1 MKISRIHQILALLLL
16 SVNCPA
22 QPPLRQQAPSAAT
35 STVPNVKLV
44 PEMPPPGPPQPFHF
58 PQAATKTLANGMR
71 VFVVSARAGAENGVD
86 PAVSI
91 ELLLRDAGSSRDPAD
106 KPGMAALTA
115 ELLTQGTDKRSAQDI
130 AQAIDFVGGS
140 LSAGAG
146 RDATTIRASVVKK
159 DFDLAM
165 DLLSDIALHARFA
178 SEEIERQREQSL
190 SGLRVQYS
198 DTNYLASAVFRRV
211 IFGANSYGLPAEGTP
226 ASIAAITRDDLV
238 SFRDQFYAPNEAL
251 MAFAGDIT
259 PDEAFAAAEKFFGA
273 WPVKA
278 SRMILS
284 AVAPQTR
291 GMRVVVVNKPD
302 SVQTQIRA
310 GRPGIPRNSPDYLPL
325 AVTNQIFGGGYNS
338 RLNTEVRLKKGLT
351 YDASASF
358 TSYLRSGDFQARTFT
373 RTETSVDATK
383 LVVDEIARM
392 ATGEVSADELNVA
405 RDYLAGVF
413 TISSETPAE
422 VADRVVTAAFYGLP
436 EDYNQNFPE
445 KVRGITADEVRQ
457 MAARY
462 FNASDLD
469 LVLVGNASKFAE
481 ALKQAFP
488 SAQFEEIPL
497 EQLDLLAPNLR
508 RTPAPASAALP

>member
-1 MKISRIHQILALLLL
+1 
-16 SVNCPA
+16 
-22 QPPLRQQAPSAAT
+22 
-35 STVPNVKLV
+35 
-44 PEMPPPGPPQPFHF
+44 
-58 PQAATKTLANGMR
+58 
-71 VFVVSARAGAENGVD
+71 
-86 PAVSI
+86 
-91 ELLLRDAGSSRDPAD
+91 
-106 KPGMAALTA
+106 
-115 ELLTQGTDKRSAQDI
+115 
-130 AQAIDFVGGS
+130 
-140 LSAGAG
+140 
-146 RDATTIRASVVKK
+146 
-159 DFDLAM
+159 
-165 DLLSDIALHARFA
+165 
-178 SEEIERQREQSL
+178 
-190 SGLRVQYS
+190 
-198 DTNYLASAVFRRV
+198 V
-211 IFGANSYGLPAEGTP
+211 IFGMNPYGLPAEGTP
-226 ASIAAITRDDLV
+226 ASIAAITREDLV

-278 SRMILS
+278 SPMIPS
-284 AVAPQTR
+284 TVARQAH
-291 GMRVVVVNKPD
+291 GMRIVVVDKPD

-358 TSYLRSGDFQARTFT
+358 TSYLRGGDFQARTFT

-445 KVRGITADEVRQ
+445 KVRGITPDEVRQ

-497 EQLDLLAPNLR
+497 QQLDLLAPNLH
-508 RTPAPASAALP
+508 RTAAPASAALP